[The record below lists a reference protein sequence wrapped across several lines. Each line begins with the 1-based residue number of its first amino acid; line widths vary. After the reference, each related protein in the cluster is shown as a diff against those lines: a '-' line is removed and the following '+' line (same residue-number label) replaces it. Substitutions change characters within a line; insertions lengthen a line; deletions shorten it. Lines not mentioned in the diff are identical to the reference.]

1 MNEASFRMLTELL
14 DEPRA
19 LATIATEFESQ
30 SQGPDSEEYMD
41 RMIAMLRR
49 LEPFGLIERA

>member
-1 MNEASFRMLTELL
+1 MLTELL

-49 LEPFGLIERA
+49 LEQFGLIERA